1 MDDKIDAPPWGG
13 LRVEVLGVLAHG
25 RPMRSVELLAGLL
38 GVLNAA
44 TPSLHWDHSS
54 VAVALRSEVAVL
66 VLAGVVA
73 VERDYSED
81 AAPSSVVIRLV
92 GRGGA

>member
-1 MDDKIDAPPWGG
+1 MDDKMDAPQLGG
-13 LRVEVLGVLAHG
+13 LRMELLGVLAHG
-25 RPMRSVELLAGLL
+25 RPMRPVELLAGLL

-44 TPSLHWDHSS
+44 TPSLNWDHSS
-54 VAVALRSEVAVL
+54 VAVALRSEVAAL

-81 AAPSSVVIRLV
+81 AAPNSVVIRLV
-92 GRGGA
+92 GKEGT